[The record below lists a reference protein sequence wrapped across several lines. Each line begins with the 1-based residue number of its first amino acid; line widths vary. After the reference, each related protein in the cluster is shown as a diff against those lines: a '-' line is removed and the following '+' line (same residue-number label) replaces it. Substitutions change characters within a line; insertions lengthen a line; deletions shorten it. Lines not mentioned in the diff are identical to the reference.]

1 MMPGATFSPRL
12 NFTFSLPS
20 ATTLVA
26 KSCDIATVALGPGT
40 ATAWGLVPRRRAAP
54 PQGAT
59 FSAVGAL
66 THSMRCHPRA
76 PDRTAAR
83 LMDRMH
89 EGEAQKIRLEAPISA
104 DPQKPTSRRPPN
116 ARL

>member
-54 PQGAT
+54 AHVVRTPERDGRQ
-59 FSAVGAL
+59 AL
-66 THSMRCHPRA
+66 R
-76 PDRTAAR
+76 AR
-83 LMDRMH
+83 LRDRQGDAVARH
-89 EGEAQKIRLEAPISA
+89 DLAESLVAVEARDRRGLE
-104 DPQKPTSRRPPN
+104 
-116 ARL
+116 L

>member
-26 KSCDIATVALGPGT
+26 KSCDIATVAFGPGT
-40 ATAWGLVPRRRAAP
+40 ATACGLVPRRRAAP

-59 FSAVGAL
+59 LSAVGGF
-66 THSMRCHPRA
+66 TQSIPIS
-76 PDRTAAR
+76 PWTAA
-83 LMDRMH
+83 
-89 EGEAQKIRLEAPISA
+89 ISA
-104 DPQKPTSRRPPN
+104 
-116 ARL
+116 

>member
-12 NFTFSLPS
+12 NLTFSLPS

-40 ATAWGLVPRRRAAP
+40 ATACGLVPRRRAAP

-66 THSMRCHPRA
+66 AHVVRA
-76 PDRTAAR
+76 PEGDRRQTLSPSLR
-83 LMDRMH
+83 
-89 EGEAQKIRLEAPISA
+89 
-104 DPQKPTSRRPPN
+104 DPQRDAVPRDDLAESLVAVDARDRRS
-116 ARL
+116 L